1 MMTIPSTG
9 ALFYLWIQKSPP
21 IFFQNGPSPP
31 IKWKRRHT
39 TCSEQVKSRQRII
52 ISTPF
57 PDGEK
62 RIPVTPEQEE
72 DFKKLEKLGG
82 WGYAAADLKRRK
94 ISLSQET
101 LTAVD
106 DDDTEADFFEIDED
120 PVLNLAQPPIMLTSR
135 LVRI

>member
-1 MMTIPSTG
+1 M
-9 ALFYLWIQKSPP
+9 
-21 IFFQNGPSPP
+21 
-31 IKWKRRHT
+31 
-39 TCSEQVKSRQRII
+39 
-52 ISTPF
+52 ISTTISIL
-57 PDGEK
+57 DGEK

-82 WGYAAADLKRRK
+82 CGYAAADLKRRK
-94 ISLSQET
+94 TSLSQET

-135 LVRI
+135 LVREKRASILNNGNCKRVALM